1 MSNQRAILFLASWYP
16 VNTNPTHGIF
26 IRNHAVA
33 LSHFQNVVVV
43 YAYSSEEGPHYKVE
57 HKNVNQNLTEYFV
70 KFPKSNFAL
79 KSLQSFLN
87 FKKAHGVLINYL
99 IQKHI
104 EPIAIQVNVVFPVAV
119 ALSMYKKAF
128 KVKHTVLEHWSGY
141 LKSDGNYN
149 GSIMKYFTKQC
160 IAYAGKVWHISMPQK
175 NAMLLHG
182 LKANYELIYNAV
194 NTTVFKPAKEDET
207 RDKVQLLHVSSLVE
221 REKNLTGTFKVLK
234 KLQDAGYD
242 FDLVVAGGEGVELYN
257 AKKLAGEIKL
267 SNVRFT
273 GNLPPEKIAE
283 LMQQSGALILFS
295 HFEGMPVVALEAL
308 SCGLPVFAT
317 KVGQLPFIIKEEFGD
332 LCDAGDAK
340 EMYHMLENYFENRYK
355 FNSQAMR
362 QFILQY
368 ASYDAVGK
376 QMNEYYK
383 EIIASMSNAKAV

>member
-16 VNTNPTHGIF
+16 VSSNPSHGIF
-26 IRNHAVA
+26 IRNHAIA

-57 HKNVNQNLTEYFV
+57 HKNINPNLTEYYV
-70 KFPKSNFAL
+70 KFSKPGFAL
-79 KSLQSFLN
+79 KPLQSFLN
-87 FKKAHGVLINYL
+87 YKKAHGVLINYL

-128 KVKHTVLEHWSGY
+128 KVKHTVMEHWSGY

-194 NTTVFKPAKEDET
+194 NTTIFKPLNEEGSPA
-207 RDKVQLLHVSSLVE
+207 KVQLLHVSSLVE
-221 REKNLTGTFKVLK
+221 REKNISGTFKVLK

-257 AKKLAGEIKL
+257 AKKLAQELKMSNIK
-267 SNVRFT
+267 FT
-273 GNLPPEKIAE
+273 GNLPPEKIAG
-283 LMQQSGALILFS
+283 LMQQSGALVLFS
-295 HFEGMPVVALEAL
+295 NFEGMPVVALEAL

-332 LCDAGDAK
+332 LCDAGDTK
-340 EMYHMLENYFENRYK
+340 EMYHLLESYFEGKYK
-355 FNSQAMR
+355 FNAQAMR
-362 QFILQY
+362 QFVLQY
-368 ASYDAVGK
+368 ASYEAVGK

-383 EIIASMSNAKAV
+383 EVIASMMNTKP

>member
-16 VNTNPTHGIF
+16 VNSNPSHGIF
-26 IRNHAVA
+26 IRNHAIA
-33 LSHFQNVVVV
+33 LSHFQNVAVV

-57 HKNVNQNLTEYFV
+57 HKNVNQNLTEYFI
-70 KFPKSNFAL
+70 KFPKSGFPL
-79 KSLQSFLN
+79 RSLQSFLN

-104 EPIAIQVNVVFPVAV
+104 DPIAIQVNVVFPVAV
-119 ALSMYKKAF
+119 VLSMYKKTF

-141 LKSDGNYN
+141 LKSDGNYT

-194 NTTVFKPAKEDET
+194 NTTVFKPLKEGGTTE
-207 RDKVQLLHVSSLVE
+207 KVQLLHVSSLVE
-221 REKNLTGTFKVLK
+221 REKNISGTFKVLK

-242 FDLVVAGGEGVELYN
+242 FNLVVAGGDGVDLYN
-257 AKKLAGEIKL
+257 AKKLAGELKL
-267 SNVRFT
+267 HNVKFA

-295 HFEGMPVVALEAL
+295 NFEGMPVVALEAL

-317 KVGQLPFIIKEEFGD
+317 KVGQLPFIIKEEFGG
-332 LCDAGDAK
+332 LCDAGDPK
-340 EMYHMLENYFENRYK
+340 EMYQLLENYFEGKYK

-362 QFILQY
+362 QFIMQY

-376 QMNEYYK
+376 QMNGYYK
-383 EIIASMSNAKAV
+383 EVIASVMNTKA

>member
-16 VNTNPTHGIF
+16 VNSNPSHGIF

-57 HKNVNQNLTEYFV
+57 HKNINQNLTEYFV
-70 KFPKSNFAL
+70 RFPKSGFAL
-79 KSLQSFLN
+79 RSLQSFLH
-87 FKKAHGVLINYL
+87 FKKAHGVLMEYL

-104 EPIAIQVNVVFPVAV
+104 EPIAIQVNVVFPAAV
-119 ALSMYKKAF
+119 VLSLYKKVF

-149 GSIMKYFTKQC
+149 GAIMKYFTKQC

-194 NTTVFKPAKEDET
+194 NTNLFKPLKEEGNIK
-207 RDKVQLLHVSSLVE
+207 KVQLLHVSSLVE
-221 REKNLTGTFKVLK
+221 REKNISGTFKVLK
-234 KLQDAGYD
+234 QLQEAGYD
-242 FDLVVAGGEGVELYN
+242 FDLVVAGGEGVDLYN
-257 AKKLAGEIKL
+257 AKKLAGELKL
-267 SNVRFT
+267 NNTRFT

-317 KVGQLPFIIKEEFGD
+317 KVGQLPFIVKEDFGD
-332 LCDAGDAK
+332 LCHEADPK
-340 EMYHMLENYFENRYK
+340 EMYQLLENYFEGKYK
-355 FNSQAMR
+355 FNPQAMR
-362 QFILQY
+362 QFVLQY

-383 EIIASMSNAKAV
+383 EVIASISNIR